1 MAHLLRKP
9 QQGAAA
15 VIVALWMGVALS
27 CLMVLDIGNLF
38 WQQRELQKIADLGA
52 IAGASGDLNGNVCQ
66 LGSEWSA
73 TQNSKLDTD
82 ELTAEVG
89 TWQPVAGSS
98 MVDFFLP
105 TLVPADRNAC
115 RVTVVRS
122 VPYFFLWP
130 THNRLLS
137 ATATALQRSKPVVRL
152 GVRSELLSID
162 STQSPVLDL
171 LLGGLLGGGLQL
183 GVLGWNGLLNTQLD
197 LLQFLD
203 ALALRVGVQAGNYD
217 ELLNTQIGLGKL
229 LDVALNVLSRRVGTA
244 DASVSALTKVATAG
258 LDVPSLTLK
267 LGDILGVQTGAIASG
282 LQTDLNL
289 FQLVQASIQAAGANQ
304 GLGST
309 AKLDLGLLSVDVSLK
324 VIQPPRWVMG
334 STNTPPLV
342 ARTAQLDLQLNTKLL
357 LGAVELVLDIQA
369 ASAQAEVRNFSCNPK
384 SLEVEASTSLVTLNM
399 VLKLLGI
406 ELKIPLNLAPRTKHM
421 DFPTPPRLN
430 TPPASDVLTGG
441 KLLTSLIQSIG
452 DVLKANLGVI
462 GVLLG
467 GLVEAL
473 LTPLTLLLDAIVDG
487 LLKALG
493 IDLARMVVDVQMD
506 CGYQAE
512 LVY

>member
-1 MAHLLRKP
+1 
-9 QQGAAA
+9 
-15 VIVALWMGVALS
+15 MGVALS

-38 WQQRELQKIADLGA
+38 WQQRELQKIADLAA
-52 IAGASGDLNGNVCQ
+52 IAGASGSLVENTCQ
-66 LGSEWSA
+66 LGGQWSA
-73 TQNSKLDTD
+73 TQNGEKDTD
-82 ELTAEVG
+82 VLTAEVG
-89 TWQPVAGSS
+89 AWQPATGSS
-98 MVDFFLP
+98 MVDFFHLAV
-105 TLVPADRNAC
+105 VPSDRNAC
-115 RVTVVRS
+115 RVTVARS
-122 VPYFFLWP
+122 VPYFFLWA
-130 THNRLLS
+130 TQNHSRQLS
-137 ATATALQRSKPVVRL
+137 ATATALQRSKPVIRL

-183 GVLGWNGLLNTQLD
+183 GVLGWNGLLNTQVD

-217 ELLNTQIGLGKL
+217 ELLNTQIGVGKL

-244 DASVSALTKVATAG
+244 DASVAALTKVAAAG

-357 LGAVELVLDIQA
+357 LGAVELVLGIQA

-384 SLEVEASTSLVTLNM
+384 SLEVDASTSLVTLNM

-421 DFPTPPRLN
+421 DFPNPPRLN
-430 TPPASDVLTGG
+430 ATPASDVLTGG
-441 KLLTSLIQSIG
+441 QLLTSLIQSVG
-452 DVLKANLGVI
+452 DILKANLGVI
-462 GVLLG
+462 GALLG
-467 GLVEAL
+467 GIVEGL
-473 LTPLTLLLDAIVDG
+473 LTPLTLLLDAVVDG